1 MATPP
6 AGKTSKARW
15 ALLRRAIVTA
25 STPAPASSAMSIFQ
39 FHDPAVPRPTVYAG
53 ATPDVGY
60 DWVEYTLPSG
70 GASILLHQRRET
82 AHVSLHELAIRDVD
96 NTGNIRTWPSEDIAL
111 RYLLRTLPSRT
122 GGPARVLELGAG
134 MCGVAGFALAAACAS
149 DVVASVTITD
159 GNQMCVE
166 NLTRIA
172 SMNRSRL
179 GRPVETALLQWSR
192 HLSPPSSPLFDVIV
206 ASDCVFF
213 EAYHDDLLHTLRT
226 LLAVDGVATFV
237 QPTRGGSLDRFL
249 AKATALFTVEVQT
262 SGFDAIVDATRAAA
276 DARLDPD
283 IHLPVLVT
291 LRHRR

>member
-6 AGKTSKARW
+6 AGQTSKGRW

-25 STPAPASSAMSIFQ
+25 STTAPASSAMSIFQ
-39 FHDPAVPRPTVYAG
+39 FHDPAVPRPTVYAS
-53 ATPDVGY
+53 ATPEAGY
-60 DWVEYTLPSG
+60 DWVEYMLPG
-70 GASILLHQRRET
+70 GRSILLHQRRET
-82 AHVSLHELAIRDVD
+82 AHVSLRELAIRDVD

-134 MCGVAGFALAAACAS
+134 MCGVAGFALAAACDAL
-149 DVVASVTITD
+149 ASVTITD
-159 GNQMCVE
+159 GNPMCVE
-166 NLTRIA
+166 NLARIV
-172 SMNRSRL
+172 SMNSARL
-179 GRPVETALLQWSR
+179 RCPVETTLLQWSR
-192 HLSPPSSPLFDVIV
+192 HLPPP
-206 ASDCVFF
+206 DCVFF

-226 LLAVDGVATFV
+226 LLALDGVATLV

-249 AKATALFTVEVQT
+249 AKATAFFTIDVQT
-262 SGFDAIVDATRAAA
+262 MGFDAIVDATRATA

-291 LRHRR
+291 LRHTSDSQHAGRPTR